1 MRIRTYIA
9 LSALLIVGFFSSAQH
24 AQLIEIQEAESKR
37 NAPVWRKSF
46 GVFQS
51 EKTNFDILHQHL
63 ELDLVPGV
71 RFISGRVKTSF
82 QALADIDRIAFDLD
96 ISLKIQGVWMASSG
110 DSCNFGQSSRDFFID
125 LPRSYLTGEVDSI
138 WVSYSGIPPNA
149 GALAFGGFNSQQ
161 VLGSPMLW
169 TLSQPYASFT
179 WWPGKSDLR
188 DKIDSLDIVVRI
200 PGPMQSAAPG
210 MLIADSLLSDGRRLQ
225 HWKHRYPIANYLVSI
240 TVSEYA
246 EVRDSVLL
254 SNGNYLPLVHYDLP
268 NLIDASAWEVTKPLM
283 QLYDSLFG
291 TYPFSAEK
299 YGHVRFGRG
308 GGMEHQTMSSMG
320 SSDPQLIAHELA
332 HQWFGNLVT
341 CASWQD
347 LWLNEGFA
355 TYLTGLYFENLR
367 TEEEWLAYKCAQIE
381 AVIKEPGG
389 SVYASKFDTARA
401 QDLFDLRLRYIKGG
415 HVVHQLRIFLGDSLF
430 YHGIRRYLADFAY
443 DFATTDDFI
452 RSMENATGVSLES
465 FANQW
470 IYASGHPSFHL
481 QWFQDEA
488 NVLQIKLTQQP
499 QSSDI
504 ELFSFPLPIRII
516 RASGL
521 AVDTLVFVDQLEH
534 SLRFDIGFEVE
545 HIVIDPEC
553 NWITGRNWV
562 SRVSDELFASNL
574 VKIAPNPSS
583 GKVVLSMLNTSE
595 ASSVMQIYAPDG
607 RLIEEKSIEN
617 QGFVVLEREFFV
629 SGVYLVRWFSV
640 DFDVVERIV
649 INQSK

>member
-9 LSALLIVGFFSSAQH
+9 LSALLIVGFFTSAQH
-24 AQLIEIQEAESKR
+24 SQLVEIQEAEIKR
-37 NAPVWRKSF
+37 NVPVWRKSF

-51 EKTNFDILHQHL
+51 EKSNFDILHQHL

-82 QALADIDRIAFDLD
+82 QALSDIERIAFDLD
-96 ISLKIQGVWMASSG
+96 ISLKIHGVWMASSG

-149 GALAFGGFNSQQ
+149 GALAFGGFNSRQ

-200 PGPMQSAAPG
+200 PGAMQSAAPG
-210 MLIADSLLSDGRRLQ
+210 ILIADSLLSDGRRLQ

-254 SNGNYLPLVHYDLP
+254 GNGNYLPLVHYDLP
-268 NLIDASAWEVTKPLM
+268 NLIDASAWVITKPLM

-291 TYPFSAEK
+291 TYPFSTEK

-355 TYLTGLYFENLR
+355 TYLTGLYFEYLR
-367 TEEEWLAYKCAQIE
+367 TEEEWLDYKCAQIE
-381 AVIKEPGG
+381 AVIKESGG
-389 SVYASKFDTARA
+389 SVFASEFDTARA
-401 QDLFDLRLRYIKGG
+401 QDLFDLRLRYIKAG
-415 HVVHQLRIFLGDSLF
+415 HVVHQLRILLGDSLF
-430 YHGIRRYLADFAY
+430 YHGIRQYLADYAYGFAS
-443 DFATTDDFI
+443 TDDFI
-452 RSMENATGVSLES
+452 RSMENATGISLEI
-465 FANQW
+465 FAKQW
-470 IYASGHPSFHL
+470 IYASGHPSFQL
-481 QWFQDEA
+481 QWFQDEDKM
-488 NVLQIKLTQQP
+488 LQIKLSQQA
-499 QSSDI
+499 QASDI
-504 ELFSFPLPIRII
+504 ELFAFPLPIQII
-516 RASGL
+516 GTNGFRM
-521 AVDTLVFVDQLEH
+521 DTIVFVDALVN
-534 SLRFDIGFEVE
+534 SLQFDIGFEVE
-545 HIVIDPEC
+545 RIVIDPEC

-562 SRVSDELFASNL
+562 SKIDKESSELKL
-574 VKIAPNPSS
+574 IKIIPNPSS
-583 GKVVLSMLNTSE
+583 GKVKLRLLNEGESV
-595 ASSVMQIYAPDG
+595 SVMQIYAPDG
-607 RLIEEKSIEN
+607 RLIEEKLIEN
-617 QGFVVLEREFFV
+617 QRFAILEREFIV
-629 SGVYLVRWFSV
+629 SGVYLVRWFSA
-640 DFDVVERIV
+640 DFDVVERVI